1 MDKNFIEAMKQ
12 YYKLKQQYDNDI
24 EKQKMKIINNP
35 SLSKKDKRER
45 FKEIKKKCV
54 NCKKIGGTIFTNND
68 NRLKAVC
75 GSAEPCELNIELL
88 KSNYVDIRD
97 ELMLYSKDLDIL
109 RTDIIMTKLD
119 FLFGY
124 RSEEETISFFERESK
139 KISYVTEKMY
149 DINNIINNIVNNK
162 EDQLLLKK
170 YEKTLYNDI
179 HTLNM
184 IFKDYKDE
192 NKPEYIKDMVELYIT
207 KIKPVAENIRNLK
220 YIYTGI
226 DYNEKD
232 DTYSLIEKPYTIND
246 MELGV
251 NQRNTII
258 SFVL

>member
-1 MDKNFIEAMKQ
+1 
-12 YYKLKQQYDNDI
+12 
-24 EKQKMKIINNP
+24 
-35 SLSKKDKRER
+35 
-45 FKEIKKKCV
+45 
-54 NCKKIGGTIFTNND
+54 
-68 NRLKAVC
+68 
-75 GSAEPCELNIELL
+75 
-88 KSNYVDIRD
+88 
-97 ELMLYSKDLDIL
+97 
-109 RTDIIMTKLD
+109 
-119 FLFGY
+119 
-124 RSEEETISFFERESK
+124 
-139 KISYVTEKMY
+139 
-149 DINNIINNIVNNK
+149 
-162 EDQLLLKK
+162 
-170 YEKTLYNDI
+170 
-179 HTLNM
+179 M